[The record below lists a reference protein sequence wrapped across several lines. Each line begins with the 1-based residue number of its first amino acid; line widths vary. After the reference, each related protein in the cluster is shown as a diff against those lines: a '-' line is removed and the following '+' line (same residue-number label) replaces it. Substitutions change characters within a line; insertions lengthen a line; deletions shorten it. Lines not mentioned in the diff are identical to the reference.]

1 MILLITITMICLI
14 IGFIPWAYIIFANY
28 EGKNLI
34 LYQRLTIAAQIIF
47 GAVGMALQIYI
58 RFYLNKH

>member
-1 MILLITITMICLI
+1 MILPIITIICLA
-14 IGFIPWAYIIFANY
+14 IGFIPWAYILFANY

-58 RFYLNKH
+58 RFFLNKP